1 MRPADVG
8 NGRLAASTRFDSV
21 GRGMTMTADVSSSYS
36 GAPTTGHSGL
46 ARTGMALFGGAAV
59 IVGGILLFNPFAA
72 VRTLALLIGLALVI
86 GGCLEIALGWE
97 SGRRASA
104 ILLGAVLIA
113 GGLLAA
119 FWPEA
124 TVWTLAVLTGVSLLA
139 HGLARMVLAFAARAE
154 IPGWGWLA
162 LAGAVNVVIGILA
175 LAWPEATVR
184 ILSLILGLQV
194 LAFGVLVLVAAF
206 SGSRSNAQPA
216 PAA

>member
-1 MRPADVG
+1 
-8 NGRLAASTRFDSV
+8 
-21 GRGMTMTADVSSSYS
+21 MTADVNSSYS
-36 GAPTTGHSGL
+36 GAPTSGHSGP

-59 IVGGILLFNPFAA
+59 IVGVFLLFNPFAA
-72 VRTLALLIGLALVI
+72 VRTLGLLLGLSLVI

-124 TVWTLAVLTGVSLLA
+124 TVWTLAVLTGVSLLV
-139 HGLARMVLAFAARAE
+139 HGLARMVLAFAGRTE

-162 LAGAVNVVIGILA
+162 LAGAVNAVIGILA
-175 LAWPEATVR
+175 LAWPEATVL
-184 ILSLILGLQV
+184 ILSVMLGLQV

-206 SGSRSNAQPA
+206 SGSRSHPRPS

>member
-1 MRPADVG
+1 
-8 NGRLAASTRFDSV
+8 
-21 GRGMTMTADVSSSYS
+21 MTADVSGSYS

-59 IVGGILLFNPFAA
+59 IVGGVLLFNPFAA
-72 VRTLALLIGLALVI
+72 VRTLALLLGLSLVI

-97 SGRRASA
+97 SGRRTPA
-104 ILLGAVLIA
+104 ILLGAVLIV

-124 TVWTLAVLTGVSLLA
+124 TVWTLAVLTGVSLLV
-139 HGLARMVLAFAARAE
+139 HGLVRVVIAVGARAE
-154 IPGWGWLA
+154 TPGWGWLA
-162 LAGAVNVVIGILA
+162 VAGAVNIVVGSLA
-175 LAWPEATVR
+175 LAWPEVTVL
-184 ILSLILGLQV
+184 ILSVMLGLQV

-206 SGSRSNAQPA
+206 SGSRTHARPS